1 MEGAAENDDDD
12 DEREGFEEEEEEVDV
27 AGPEEEEEEAT
38 EPGGVGEGGGT
49 SVGIAYGAG
58 GGTPNS
64 LMPKKSAAGG
74 AAGACSCFRL
84 AATAGGSNMAASFAL
99 VALSAPA
106 SKTSSLEGPLA
117 ATLGGAT
124 GAEGALLLFLGFG
137 SMAASPVNGGDGS
150 PAAVSDDLNL
160 LDEDGPACALGVV
173 ADGAGRSRRMR
184 RFDRVGGTGAGA
196 GAVDW
201 GGESE
206 SESEP

>member
-1 MEGAAENDDDD
+1 MMMMRGKVLKRKRKRSTLPDQ
-12 DEREGFEEEEEEVDV
+12 RRWRKR
-27 AGPEEEEEEAT
+27 PSL
-38 EPGGVGEGGGT
+38 GGVGKGGGT
-49 SVGIAYGAG
+49 SGGIAYGAG

-64 LMPKKSAAGG
+64 LMPKKSAGG
-74 AAGACSCFRL
+74 GACSCFRL
-84 AATAGGSNMAASFAL
+84 AATAGGSNRAASFAFG
-99 VALSAPA
+99 ALSAPA

-150 PAAVSDDLNL
+150 PLSDLNL